1 MKCYVTNKNSVFQE
15 REIEIKHHPKAE
27 MQLVKIYPEIQG
39 QEFLGFGG
47 AMTEASAY
55 VWSRMSPESQKRLL
69 QLYFGEEG
77 NRYNFARLHIQS
89 CDFGLGNRAYVEET
103 DNFMETF
110 SIEED
115 CRYQIPFIQV
125 ALKINP
131 DISFLAS
138 PWSPPAFMKSN
149 GEMNHGGKL
158 LEKYYD
164 AWAEIMVRYLLAYR
178 EKGIEI
184 QRITVQ
190 NEPAAVQKWDSCIY
204 TAEEEAEFAVKFLKK
219 HLNAAGLDHV
229 KILVWD
235 HNKDL
240 VIERCEGSFSVS
252 GAEDIIDGI
261 AFHWYSGDHFEAL
274 AHIREQYPDKEL
286 IFTEGCVEYS
296 RYTEKDPIS
305 YAEMYAHDIIGDLKA
320 GMNGFLDWNIILD
333 EQGGPNH
340 VRNFCDAPVMCN
352 PVTDEIEVKMSYYYL
367 GHFSRFLQPGA
378 RKILMSSYHKDLECV
393 GFKNPDGSV
402 VAVILN
408 ESDQDRNFELL
419 CEQKGAGLTLEAH
432 SIMTVIL

>member
-1 MKCYVTNKNSVFQE
+1 M
-15 REIEIKHHPKAE
+15 
-27 MQLVKIYPEIQG
+27 
-39 QEFLGFGG
+39 
-47 AMTEASAY
+47 
-55 VWSRMSPESQKRLL
+55 
-69 QLYFGEEG
+69 
-77 NRYNFARLHIQS
+77 
-89 CDFGLGNRAYVEET
+89 
-103 DNFMETF
+103 
-110 SIEED
+110 
-115 CRYQIPFIQV
+115 
-125 ALKINP
+125 
-131 DISFLAS
+131 
-138 PWSPPAFMKSN
+138 
-149 GEMNHGGKL
+149 
-158 LEKYYD
+158 
-164 AWAEIMVRYLLAYR
+164 
-178 EKGIEI
+178 
-184 QRITVQ
+184 
-190 NEPAAVQKWDSCIY
+190 
-204 TAEEEAEFAVKFLKK
+204 
-219 HLNAAGLDHV
+219 
-229 KILVWD
+229 
-235 HNKDL
+235 
-240 VIERCEGSFSVS
+240 IERCEGSFSVS

>member
-1 MKCYVTNKNSVFQE
+1 
-15 REIEIKHHPKAE
+15 
-27 MQLVKIYPEIQG
+27 
-39 QEFLGFGG
+39 
-47 AMTEASAY
+47 
-55 VWSRMSPESQKRLL
+55 MSPESQKRLL

-115 CRYQIPFIQV
+115 CRYQIPFIQE

-190 NEPAAVQKWDSCIY
+190 NEPRRTTRTRPT
-204 TAEEEAEFAVKFLKK
+204 TA
-219 HLNAAGLDHV
+219 N
-229 KILVWD
+229 
-235 HNKDL
+235 
-240 VIERCEGSFSVS
+240 
-252 GAEDIIDGI
+252 
-261 AFHWYSGDHFEAL
+261 
-274 AHIREQYPDKEL
+274 
-286 IFTEGCVEYS
+286 
-296 RYTEKDPIS
+296 
-305 YAEMYAHDIIGDLKA
+305 M
-320 GMNGFLDWNIILD
+320 
-333 EQGGPNH
+333 
-340 VRNFCDAPVMCN
+340 
-352 PVTDEIEVKMSYYYL
+352 VTTMKTP
-367 GHFSRFLQPGA
+367 QNT
-378 RKILMSSYHKDLECV
+378 SSYITDSSSDRC
-393 GFKNPDGSV
+393 
-402 VAVILN
+402 AV
-408 ESDQDRNFELL
+408 
-419 CEQKGAGLTLEAH
+419 H
-432 SIMTVIL
+432 